1 MRPDRLLPLVA
12 VLCGARTA
20 DAQVVLLRF
29 APNPGMQVHAV
40 WYFEVESAIEEGGAP
55 VLTVEGAGARSVTY
69 RVVAQGPSTADVEVT
84 ADSLRF
90 RWRPDRAP
98 WSTAADTGGVRP
110 TLRIRVDDRLRAQS
124 QTLMGQLAPR
134 KRTALLAFA
143 GGFETPLPVEPVR
156 PGTAWTADAVFPWVE
171 PTGFEDEPDV
181 GEWIMRA
188 GPMIARS
195 TFVVDSVVD
204 RGVDTLAYVAFD
216 GTFVPATMAPAIEAA
231 RGSARVTGA
240 VAGKFIWSTGWRTW
254 VSGALTYTIRMAVR
268 EGIPGDEETKYTVAT
283 VVTSRLQVRP

>member
-1 MRPDRLLPLVA
+1 MHPERLFLLLA
-12 VLCGARTA
+12 VLVGARTA

-29 APNPGMQVHAV
+29 APNPGLQIRAV
-40 WYFEVESAIEEGGAP
+40 WYFDVASAIEEGGAP
-55 VLTVEGAGARSVTY
+55 VLTVEGAGVRSVTY
-69 RVVAQGPSTADVEVT
+69 RVVAQGPSTANVEVT

-98 WSTAADTGGVRP
+98 WNTVADTGGLRP

-124 QTLMGQLAPR
+124 QTLTGQLAPR

-143 GGFETPLPVEPVR
+143 GGFETPLPEEPVR
-156 PGTAWTADAVFPWVE
+156 AGTEWTADAVFPWVE
-171 PTGFEDEPDV
+171 PTGFEDEPEI
-181 GEWIMRA
+181 GEWIVRA
-188 GPMIARS
+188 GPMIARA

-231 RGSARVTGA
+231 RGTARVTGA
-240 VAGKFIWSTGWRTW
+240 VAGRFIWSTGWRTW
-254 VSGALTYTIRMAVR
+254 VSGALTYKVRMAVG
-268 EGIPGDEETKYTVAT
+268 EGMPGDEETTYTVVT
-283 VVTSRLQVRP
+283 SVTSRLQVRP